1 VITVLPAHAYPMSI
15 PVPVKHLAMKQGS
28 RMRQI
33 VQSVPMAI
41 TVIRL
46 PRPHTCIQRSSM
58 QGYYCG
64 NQLPSGEC
72 DAGYNCPSGIT
83 TPDFII
89 CPEGQYCTESTVNQI
104 QCPIG
109 TYSNVTGLKNDT
121 KCFPCPGNFETEGF
135 LKPRCDP
142 GYYCPIG
149 SITPRI

>member
-1 VITVLPAHAYPMSI
+1 
-15 PVPVKHLAMKQGS
+15 
-28 RMRQI
+28 
-33 VQSVPMAI
+33 
-41 TVIRL
+41 
-46 PRPHTCIQRSSM
+46 
-58 QGYYCG
+58 YYCG

-72 DAGYNCPSGIT
+72 DTGYNCPSSIT

-149 SITPRI
+149 SIWSGARATVCPVGHYCSEGTCPGPIPSKTNNYVNYTQDMKCYLCPPTPS